1 MELRIARH
9 TNDLGLLIAFYMR
22 IFDLNILGSFE
33 NHDGYDGVFLG
44 KTDLDWHLEF
54 TSSSEKIDFNFG
66 EDDLL
71 VFYPKT
77 TEEYKRIMGNIE
89 QHNIATL
96 TPKNPYWEH
105 NGIMIADP
113 DGYRIVIS
121 DLRVKDF
128 VHLH

>member
-9 TNDLGLLIAFYMR
+9 TNNLEPLITFYTQLFGLSV
-22 IFDLNILGSFE
+22 LGSFQ
-33 NHDGYDGVFLG
+33 NHDNYDGVFLG
-44 KTDLDWHLEF
+44 KPDLHWHLEF
-54 TSSSEKIDFNFG
+54 TTSPEKVTFQFG

-77 TEEYKRIMGNIE
+77 IQEYEQLIKNIE
-89 QHNIATL
+89 QYQIQLL

-105 NGIMIADP
+105 HGMLIADP

-121 DLRVKDF
+121 NLKVS
-128 VHLH
+128 